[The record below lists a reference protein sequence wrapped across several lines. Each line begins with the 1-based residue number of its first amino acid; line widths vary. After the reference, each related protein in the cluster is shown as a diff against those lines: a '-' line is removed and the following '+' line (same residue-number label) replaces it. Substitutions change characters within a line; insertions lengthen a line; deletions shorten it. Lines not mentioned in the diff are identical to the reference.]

1 MKKTSTKGIGVGKRA
16 KTTVTMR
23 PSEEWS
29 AEPQTIMRVDEIA
42 QMISNGKSRQTC
54 QQWIKDTYGVQDRQA
69 RAYYNAALRLLIPD
83 DSKYDEYRKALI
95 QANIDRLEKIIE
107 VCIESNDANMLS
119 QARQCVAEL
128 NKMLGVTSQNTV
140 MINKND
146 EGDEQI
152 IISFDKG

>member
-69 RAYYNAALRLLIPD
+69 RAYYSAALRLLIPD

>member
-16 KTTVTMR
+16 KTTVSMR

-29 AEPQTIMRVDEIA
+29 AEPQTIMRVDEVA

-69 RAYYNAALRLLIPD
+69 RAYYSAALRLLIPD
-83 DSKYDEYRKALI
+83 EDKYDEYRKALI

>member
-16 KTTVTMR
+16 KTTVSMR

-42 QMISNGKSRQTC
+42 QMISDGKSRTTIQNY
-54 QQWIKDTYGVQDRQA
+54 IKDNYGVQDRQA

-83 DSKYDEYRKALI
+83 EDKYDEYRKALI
-95 QANIDRLEKIIE
+95 QANIDRLEKMIE
-107 VCIESNDANMLS
+107 KMIDGNRDDMKLAKECI
-119 QARQCVAEL
+119 AEL
-128 NKMLGVTSQNTV
+128 NKLIGMGDKTNI

-146 EGDEQI
+146 DEETFIIQI
-152 IISFDKG
+152 DK

>member
-42 QMISNGKSRQTC
+42 QMISDGKSRTTIQNY
-54 QQWIKDTYGVQDRQA
+54 IKDNYGVQDRQA

-83 DSKYDEYRKALI
+83 EDKYDEYRKALI
-95 QANIDRLEKIIE
+95 QANIDRLEKMIE
-107 VCIESNDANMLS
+107 KMIDGNRDDMKLAKECI
-119 QARQCVAEL
+119 AEL
-128 NKMLGVTSQNTV
+128 NKLIGMGDKTNI

-146 EGDEQI
+146 DEETFIIQI
-152 IISFDKG
+152 DK

>member
-1 MKKTSTKGIGVGKRA
+1 MKKNSTKGIGVGKRA

-42 QMISNGKSRQTC
+42 QMISDGKSRTTIQNY
-54 QQWIKDTYGVQDRQA
+54 IKENYGVQDRQA

-83 DSKYDEYRKALI
+83 EDKYDEYRKALI
-95 QANIDRLEKIIE
+95 QANIDRLEKMIE
-107 VCIESNDANMLS
+107 KMIDGNRDDMKLAKECI
-119 QARQCVAEL
+119 AEL
-128 NKMLGVTSQNTV
+128 NKLIGMGDKTNI

-146 EGDEQI
+146 EETFIIQI
-152 IISFDKG
+152 DK